1 MKLIECY
8 IENFGR
14 LSDLRL
20 SFSDGLNILCKENG
34 FGKTT
39 LTVFIKAM
47 LFGLDDTKKARI
59 EENDRKH
66 YMPWRHQLVNLRQ
79 STVFPNR
86 LKRDICIITTSQ
98 DTPLVKQD
106 Q

>member
-66 YMPWRHQLVNLRQ
+66 YMPWQGGRFGGTL
-79 STVFPNR
+79 TFECEGEKYR
-86 LKRDICIITTSQ
+86 LILSLHIYIM
-98 DTPLVKQD
+98 
-106 Q
+106 